1 MLRSFARKAL
11 EPVLRSFGYELHEI
25 GTHLRGFDNFVA
37 FIQQRGFVPELVIDI
52 GVGHGTPWLYK
63 AFPKAKFV
71 LFEALPV
78 FEPTLREICSR
89 LDAHYHVCALT
100 DTDGEAAFYVPE
112 NAPTGSSLLPRSD
125 RWKASLAGSANAAVR
140 ETKVPARRLDSFN
153 LQGSRILIKIDV
165 EGAELAVLRGAAET
179 LKKTDVVICEL
190 RVQDRHGGQ
199 AEMADVL
206 SFMAGQQFQLFDIV
220 EMESQRD
227 GPLAYIDVAFV
238 RENSVL
244 LAK

>member
-1 MLRSFARKAL
+1 MLRSLARKAL

-37 FIQQRGFVPELVIDI
+37 FIQRRGFVPDLVIDI
-52 GVGHGTPWLYK
+52 GVGYGTPWLYK
-63 AFPKAKFV
+63 AFPNNKLI
-71 LFEALPV
+71 LFEALPA
-78 FEPTLREICSR
+78 FEPALKEICGR
-89 LDAHYHVCALT
+89 LNAQYHLCALT

-112 NAPTGSSLLPRSD
+112 SAPTGSSLLPRSN

-179 LKKTDVVICEL
+179 LKRTDVVICEL

-206 SFMAGQQFQLFDIV
+206 SFMAGQQFHLFDIV

-227 GPLAYIDVAFV
+227 GPLAYIDAAFV
-238 RENSVL
+238 HAGSAL